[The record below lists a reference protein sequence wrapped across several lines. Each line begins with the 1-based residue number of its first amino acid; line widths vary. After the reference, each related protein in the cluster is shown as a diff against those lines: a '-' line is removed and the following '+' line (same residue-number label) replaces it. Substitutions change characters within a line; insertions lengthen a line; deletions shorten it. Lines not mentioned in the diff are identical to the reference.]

1 MIKMVKIPH
10 ESRDNQLSFQ
20 IVSNVIF
27 EIFKKILKTTW
38 NSPGQLVELSQKLA
52 IGKLAPQS

>member
-1 MIKMVKIPH
+1 MVKIPH

-38 NSPGQLVELSQKLA
+38 NSPGQLVELTQKLA